1 MNEGSPS
8 RTSATPEEDTD
19 HGGTASFKYPKY
31 IFIVERAMSGARVG
45 DAGQAQAAARRY
57 LTAQF
62 GSKNIKEVSF
72 SKSWYTPGAQ
82 KDIWEVEGELIVKKG
97 WFGKEEV
104 HFKFQI
110 DPATGRVIAYEV

>member
-1 MNEGSPS
+1 
-8 RTSATPEEDTD
+8 
-19 HGGTASFKYPKY
+19 
-31 IFIVERAMSGARVG
+31 MSGARVG

-82 KDIWEVEGELIVKKG
+82 KDIWEVEGDLIVKKG

-110 DPATGRVIAYEV
+110 DPVTGRVIAYEV

>member
-1 MNEGSPS
+1 
-8 RTSATPEEDTD
+8 
-19 HGGTASFKYPKY
+19 
-31 IFIVERAMSGARVG
+31 MSGARVL
-45 DAGQAQAAARRY
+45 DASSAQAAAKRY
-57 LTAQF
+57 LAAQF
-62 GSKNIKEVSF
+62 GSNRIKEVTF

-82 KDIWEVEGELIVKKG
+82 KDIWEVEGDLVVKKG